1 VRCCSAHAQL
11 VPLTTKASTQQITLP
26 CMLPQPCAEAPAEIS
41 CSRSKGGTRISTWL
55 ASLGLCPGSVRSAW
69 LRAIAHRLEDFSSC
83 TPAPLHFRLVLRWC
97 VRAPPRPALLQ
108 LPSPRPALSAC
119 LAKSCVGV
127 SLDAPASP
135 SDQAVSRD
143 RPCCWRPRTAARSK
157 LRRCSRAAWTRRS
170 QPPKRAAVAD
180 TCTPRE
186 WPCGPWPHGPL
197 STPAGARKQRGSGAA
212 ARSINTSLAAPPGGP
227 ALAAPAQ
234 RLQSR
239 RARGAARPQGGPARR
254 ARRASAGPARA
265 RVPGRAWS
273 GGRAERG
280 GTGGCRARTARAAAA
295 RAGRRTDGR
304 SAGAS
309 TPCCRAL
316 PRERPPPRQPR
327 GAVARG
333 WSRRGGPRG
342 AHLGCALAQQIDGLG
357 STYMPAL
364 SLNN

>member
-227 ALAAPAQ
+227 ALAAPA
-234 RLQSR
+234 SGSS
-239 RARGAARPQGGPARR
+239 AGAPAVRCGC
-254 ARRASAGPARA
+254 RASRC
-265 RVPGRAWS
+265 
-273 GGRAERG
+273 AERG
-280 GTGGCRARTARAAAA
+280 VHRLAVRAPASQAEPGVADERRGRYWQLPCGHCRGRS
-295 RAGRRTDGR
+295 RAGWPLYRRPLCRGQHALLQGAAQGAPAAPAAPGR
-304 SAGAS
+304 RGAWLVAPWR
-309 TPCCRAL
+309 T
-316 PRERPPPRQPR
+316 EGRPPGMRF
-327 GAVARG
+327 
-333 WSRRGGPRG
+333 
-342 AHLGCALAQQIDGLG
+342 G
-357 STYMPAL
+357 SA
-364 SLNN
+364 N